1 MGRYDN
7 ITLKVNKKGQ
17 RVLRPT
23 LYPDIPISDEDKFI
37 RPIDGERLDTL
48 AHRHY
53 QDQSLW
59 WVIAKAN
66 EGFKG
71 NIKFKIGERILIPME
86 IGEII
91 SELERLN
98 DRVE

>member
-48 AHRHY
+48 ADRHY
-53 QDQSLW
+53 HDQSLW

-66 EGFKG
+66 GLGKGTTILNPDFEIRIPG
-71 NIKFKIGERILIPME
+71 NITKILDDFT
-86 IGEII
+86 
-91 SELERLN
+91 SLN
-98 DRVE
+98 R

>member
-66 EGFKG
+66 GYSHESRAKVGDKIRIPR
-71 NIKFKIGERILIPME
+71 NISVILDEFEKI
-86 IGEII
+86 
-91 SELERLN
+91 N
-98 DRVE
+98 TK